1 MKLKLEILY
10 EDDDYVI
17 INKQPNILTLPD
29 RYNIYLPNL
38 QDILEAKY
46 GKIYIVH
53 RLDKETSGIICFA
66 KNEFA
71 HKELVQQFFYR
82 KVKKVYLAITQG
94 RLELEQGKIELPIAP
109 DNNDPQK
116 VKIDFDNGKPS
127 ITEYKVL
134 ERFKNYTFIEAYPI
148 TGRRHQIRIHFAAI
162 GHPLLADGLYS
173 ENKEFFL
180 SQIKKNYK
188 FKKTEKEK
196 PLISRTALHSYK
208 IKFFHFRKKDYIE
221 LQCEPPKDFS
231 VVLKNLRKYNM

>member
-1 MKLKLEILY
+1 
-10 EDDDYVI
+10 
-17 INKQPNILTLPD
+17 
-29 RYNIYLPNL
+29 
-38 QDILEAKY
+38 
-46 GKIYIVH
+46 
-53 RLDKETSGIICFA
+53 LDKETSGIICFA
-66 KNEFA
+66 KNELA

-94 RLELEQGKIELPIAP
+94 KLELEQGKIELPIAP
-109 DNNDPQK
+109 DDNDPQK

-134 ERFKNYTFIEAYPI
+134 ERFKNYTLIEAYPI
-148 TGRRHQIRIHFAAI
+148 TGRRHQIRVHFAAI

-231 VVLKNLRKYNM
+231 VVLKNLRKYNR